1 MDGHQ
6 GTRAVAKVANGHR
19 RNQPI
24 SRGVTGKSQ
33 FLSGRTHHYM
43 AGYLLHLS
51 TFQVKVGLLL
61 ALGQAGV
68 GHDLNAFCLQI
79 ALHLYGLHH
88 AW

>member
-6 GTRAVAKVANGHR
+6 GTRAVVKVANGHR

-33 FLSGRTHHYM
+33 FLSGRAHHYM

-61 ALGQAGV
+61 ALGQAAV